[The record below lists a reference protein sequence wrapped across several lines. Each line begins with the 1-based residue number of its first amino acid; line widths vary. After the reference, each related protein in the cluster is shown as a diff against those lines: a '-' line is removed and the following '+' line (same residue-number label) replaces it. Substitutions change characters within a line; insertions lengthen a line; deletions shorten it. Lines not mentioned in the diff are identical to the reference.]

1 MNFRSVGPCFMF
13 LLCFAMAGAETVL
26 RGDDQE
32 PSANT
37 GKVVRVT
44 LYRGQALV
52 TRSIPFGG
60 AAGSRE
66 LTVTELPLNIVDGS
80 LFAEATDNIE
90 VRAVRLRQRAVG
102 EEPRE
107 EVRKLDEQIL
117 TTGESI
123 ALNQKKQELTNR
135 KMQYLDQMETFIA
148 PTAQIEL
155 SKGVLNAETLQQL
168 TQFSFGQRTAIAEE
182 QISLAT
188 ELRQMTER
196 LQLLERQKAELTNGS
211 QKTVNE
217 AILFLEK
224 QAAGDQAIELS
235 YLVNNCGWSPSYT
248 IRAGDDVA
256 NVEVEYNALIQQMTG
271 EDWSGVKLTMSTAS
285 PALSASGPSL
295 APFYVSLTSGNA
307 ENQPVADAASSLGQV
322 SQQYR
327 ANKMAQS
334 EVQLQLGNVVAFAD
348 KTRLNWA
355 MNRSAGD
362 NQGIELACPS
372 DVVATIVTESDDSE
386 GPSLSYSLPI
396 SVSLASR
403 NEQQMVRILKRG
415 LSSSFY
421 HVATPV
427 LSSYVFREAEIR
439 NESDIDLLGGPVT
452 VYVGSRFVGRA
463 EIPTVAQ
470 GESFVVG
477 FGADAQLR
485 SRREMVEKTEGI
497 QGGNKEMKMRYR
509 VTVENYKN
517 EPVNV
522 RLYDR
527 LPHSNRAS
535 DVRVSLDTPEIPLS
549 TDPAYTRSER
559 SKGILRWDIEVAAV
573 ATGEKA
579 HEITYGFKLD
589 YDRNFALTTNTDQPT
604 LLQEFEQLE
613 RMRMKR

>member
-1 MNFRSVGPCFMF
+1 MNRRFVPVFV
-13 LLCFAMAGAETVL
+13 LLAQCVWLLTAATASAEDPNSNAG
-26 RGDDQE
+26 Q
-32 PSANT
+32 
-37 GKVVRVT
+37 VVRVT

-52 TRSIPFGG
+52 TRSIPLAG

-66 LTVTELPLNIVDGS
+66 LIVTDLPLNIVDGS
-80 LFAEATDNIE
+80 LFAEAGDKVE

-107 EVRKLDEQIL
+107 EVRKLDEQIVA
-117 TTGESI
+117 TGEAI

-135 KMQYLDQMETFIA
+135 KMLYLDQMETFVA

-168 TQFSFGQRTAIAEE
+168 TQFSFAQRTAIAEE
-182 QISLAT
+182 QISLTA
-188 ELRQMTER
+188 ELRQLNEK
-196 LQLLERQKAELTNGS
+196 LQLLERQKAELTSGS

-217 AILFLEK
+217 AVLFLEK
-224 QAAGDQAIELS
+224 QGEDDQAIELS

-248 IRAGDDVA
+248 IRAGEETT

-271 EDWSGVKLTMSTAS
+271 EDWSGVKLTLSTAS

-295 APFYVSLTSGNA
+295 APFYVSLLAGAPEAQSM
-307 ENQPVADAASSLGQV
+307 ADAASNRGQV
-322 SQQYR
+322 SEQYR
-327 ANKMAQS
+327 ASKMAQS
-334 EVQLQLGNVVAFAD
+334 EVQSQLGNVIAFAD

-355 MNRSAGD
+355 MNRLAGD

-372 DVVATIVTESDDSE
+372 DVVASIVTESDVTE
-386 GPSLSYSLPI
+386 GPSLSYMLPNA
-396 SVSLASR
+396 VSLASR
-403 NEQQMVRILKRG
+403 NEQQMVRILKSG
-415 LSSSFY
+415 LPSSFY

-439 NESDIDLLGGPVT
+439 NSSDIDLLGGPVT
-452 VYVGSRFVGRA
+452 VYIESRFVGRA

-485 SRREMVEKTEGI
+485 SHRELVEKTEGI
-497 QGGNKEMKMRYR
+497 QGGNKEMKMHYR

-517 EPVNV
+517 QPVQV

-535 DVRVSLDTPEIPLS
+535 DVRVSLDTPQIPLS
-549 TDPAYTRSER
+549 TDPMYTRSER
-559 SKGILRWDIEVAAV
+559 SKGILRWDIEVAAE

-579 HEITYGFKLD
+579 HEITYSFKLD

-613 RMRMKR
+613 RTRMKR